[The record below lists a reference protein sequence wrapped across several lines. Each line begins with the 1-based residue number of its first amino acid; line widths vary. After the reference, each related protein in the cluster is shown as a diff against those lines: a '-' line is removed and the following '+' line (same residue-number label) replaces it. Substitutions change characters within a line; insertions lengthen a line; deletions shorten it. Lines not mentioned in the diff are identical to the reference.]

1 MKKQLFRKI
10 RSGLRW
16 LLRVTKEKSI
26 QVPVVIGV
34 VFLIYLIGNFAVSH
48 FNPVEVVRASQITMD
63 DAISATGYFIR
74 EEKVVKVDD
83 ATTSEY
89 NYSDG
94 DKVAKN
100 AALVTIYKNEES
112 LQQSQQLEDV
122 KEQISQLESLQE
134 NSYVTN
140 TSQIDQKITSEINS
154 IGDAVDSG
162 AYDRLSSH
170 IHQLRAYALQSG
182 SMNGDMSDIS
192 SRLKKLKSTQNS
204 LESKLKNQT
213 STISSKYSGYF
224 SQTVDGYE
232 NIFTLDCIDDLT
244 VSALD
249 RLAAKSASTGD
260 ASNCKI
266 ISEYSWYY
274 ATTLS
279 EADASRLKENQQV
292 TLRFSQPS
300 DNVQA
305 TVYAIRPDT
314 DSESGKVLALFRSY
328 DMNSDLVS
336 KRKEVGSIVL
346 ASYTGLKVPTD
357 AIHMNDNGE
366 VGVYIENNNI
376 SSFKVIDPIYKGSEY
391 YIVKQGVIGDD
402 SLVVNDK
409 IIRRAKDI
417 EDKKV
422 VK

>member
-1 MKKQLFRKI
+1 MKKQFFRRI
-10 RSGLRW
+10 RNGFRRI
-16 LLRVTKEKSI
+16 LRVTKEKSI
-26 QVPVVIGV
+26 QVPVLIGV
-34 VFLIYLIGNFAVSH
+34 AFLIYLFGNFAVSH
-48 FNPVEVVRASQITMD
+48 YRPVVLVRAAQVTMD

-83 ATTSEY
+83 AKTSEY

-94 DKVAKN
+94 DKVAKD

-112 LQQSQQLEDV
+112 LQESQQLEDI
-122 KEQISQLESLQE
+122 KEQISQLESLQN

-140 TSQIDQKITSEINS
+140 TSRIDQKITSEINS

-162 AYDRLSSH
+162 AYDQLSSH

-182 SMNGDMSDIS
+182 SMNGNMKDIS
-192 SRLKKLKSTQNS
+192 SQVKKLKTTQTS
-204 LESKLKNQT
+204 LEKKLQNQT
-213 STISSKYSGYF
+213 STISSEYSGYF

-232 NIFTLDCIDDLT
+232 NVFTLDCIDDLT
-244 VSALD
+244 ATSLEKLAEKNVSA
-249 RLAAKSASTGD
+249 GD
-260 ASNCKI
+260 SSNCKI
-266 ISEYSWYY
+266 VSEYSWYY
-274 ATTLS
+274 ATILS
-279 EADASRLKENQQV
+279 KSEASRLKEKQEV

-300 DNVQA
+300 DNVKA
-305 TVYAIRPDT
+305 TVYAIRPD
-314 DSESGKVLALFRSY
+314 SESGKVLVLFRSY

-357 AIHMNDNGE
+357 AIHINDDGQI
-366 VGVYIENNNI
+366 GVYIENNKI
-376 SSFKVIDPIYKGSEY
+376 SSFKVIDPLYKGSDY

>member
-1 MKKQLFRKI
+1 MKKHFFRRI
-10 RSGLRW
+10 RNGFRRI
-16 LLRVTKEKSI
+16 LRVTKEKSI
-26 QVPVVIGV
+26 QVPALIGV
-34 VFLIYLIGNFAVSH
+34 AFLIYLFGNFAVSH
-48 FNPVEVVRASQITMD
+48 YRPVVLVRAAQVTMD

-83 ATTSEY
+83 AKTSEY

-94 DKVAKN
+94 DKVAKD

-112 LQQSQQLEDV
+112 LQESQQLEDI
-122 KEQISQLESLQE
+122 KEQISQLESLQN

-140 TSQIDQKITSEINS
+140 TSRIDQKITSEINS

-162 AYDRLSSH
+162 AYDQLSSH

-182 SMNGDMSDIS
+182 SMNGNMKDIS
-192 SRLKKLKSTQNS
+192 SQVKKLKTTQTS
-204 LESKLKNQT
+204 LEKKLQNQT
-213 STISSKYSGYF
+213 STISSEYSGYF

-232 NIFTLDCIDDLT
+232 NVFTLDCVDDLT
-244 VSALD
+244 ATSLEK
-249 RLAAKSASTGD
+249 LAAKNVSAGD
-260 ASNCKI
+260 SSNCKI
-266 ISEYSWYY
+266 VSEYSWYY
-274 ATTLS
+274 ATILS
-279 EADASRLKENQQV
+279 KSEASRLKEKQEV

-300 DNVQA
+300 DNVKA
-305 TVYAIRPDT
+305 TVYAIRPD
-314 DSESGKVLALFRSY
+314 SESGKVLVLFRSY

-357 AIHMNDNGE
+357 AIHINDDGQI
-366 VGVYIENNNI
+366 GVYIENNKI
-376 SSFKVIDPIYKGSEY
+376 SSFKVIDPLYKGSDY

-409 IIRRAKDI
+409 IIWRAKDI

>member
-1 MKKQLFRKI
+1 MKKQFFRRI
-10 RSGLRW
+10 RNGFRRI
-16 LLRVTKEKSI
+16 LRVTKEKSI
-26 QVPVVIGV
+26 QVPVLIGV
-34 VFLIYLIGNFAVSH
+34 AFLIYLFGNFAVSH
-48 FNPVEVVRASQITMD
+48 YRPVVLVRAAQVTMD

-83 ATTSEY
+83 AKTSEY

-94 DKVAKN
+94 DKVAKD

-112 LQQSQQLEDV
+112 LQESQQLEDI
-122 KEQISQLESLQE
+122 KEQISQLESLQN

-140 TSQIDQKITSEINS
+140 TSRIDQKITSEINS

-162 AYDRLSSH
+162 AYDQLSSH

-182 SMNGDMSDIS
+182 SMNGNMKDIS
-192 SRLKKLKSTQNS
+192 SQVKKLKTTQTS
-204 LESKLKNQT
+204 LEKKLQNQT
-213 STISSKYSGYF
+213 STISSEYSGYF

-232 NIFTLDCIDDLT
+232 NVFTLDCIDDLT
-244 VSALD
+244 ATSLEK
-249 RLAAKSASTGD
+249 LAAKNVSAGD
-260 ASNCKI
+260 SSNCKI
-266 ISEYSWYY
+266 VSEYSWYY
-274 ATTLS
+274 ATILS
-279 EADASRLKENQQV
+279 KSEASRLKEKQEV

-300 DNVQA
+300 DNVKA
-305 TVYAIRPDT
+305 TVYAIRPD
-314 DSESGKVLALFRSY
+314 SESGKVLVLFRSY

-357 AIHMNDNGE
+357 AIHINDDGQI
-366 VGVYIENNNI
+366 GVYIENNKI
-376 SSFKVIDPIYKGSEY
+376 SSFKVIDPLYKGSDY

>member
-1 MKKQLFRKI
+1 MKKQRFRRI
-10 RSGLRW
+10 RRW
-16 LLRVTKEKSI
+16 FRGFWRKTKEKSL
-26 QVPVVIGV
+26 QVPA
-34 VFLIYLIGNFAVSH
+34 LIGAVIVIYGVGRLTVSFLH
-48 FNPVEVVRASQITMD
+48 PTDFQRAAQVTMD

-83 ATTSEY
+83 AKTSEY

-100 AALVTIYKNEES
+100 AALVTIYRNEQS
-112 LQQSQQLEDV
+112 LEESQQLEDV
-122 KEQISQLESLQE
+122 KDEISQLESLQD

-162 AYDRLSSH
+162 AYDQLPSH
-170 IHQLRAYALQSG
+170 IQQLRTYALQSG

-192 SRLKKLKSTQNS
+192 SHVKKLKTTQNS
-204 LESKLKNQT
+204 LEKKLEGQT
-213 STISSKYSGYF
+213 STISSDYSGYF

-232 NIFTLDCIDDLT
+232 NIFTLDCIEDLT
-244 VSALD
+244 VSELE
-249 RLAAKSASTGD
+249 RLASKHASTGD
-260 ASNCKI
+260 GSDCKI
-266 ISEYSWYY
+266 VSEYSWYY
-274 ATTLS
+274 ATILS
-279 EADASRLKENQQV
+279 ESDASRLKEEQEV

-305 TVYAIRPDT
+305 TVYAIRPD
-314 DSESGKVLALFRSY
+314 SESGKVLVLFRSY

-357 AIHMNDNGE
+357 AIHINDDGQI
-366 VGVYIENNNI
+366 GVYIENNKI
-376 SSFKVIDPIYKGSEY
+376 SSFKVIDPLYKGSDY

-409 IIRRAKDI
+409 VIRRAKDI